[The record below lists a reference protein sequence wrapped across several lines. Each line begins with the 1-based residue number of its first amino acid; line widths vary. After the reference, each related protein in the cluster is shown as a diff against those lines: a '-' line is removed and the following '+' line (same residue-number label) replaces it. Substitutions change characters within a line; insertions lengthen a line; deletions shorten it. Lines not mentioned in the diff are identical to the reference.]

1 MSGVFEARV
10 PLCIVGLD
18 PFPSNLQVDPLVVGS
33 NFEFVIMPK
42 TFWLRIQENLSDI
55 LVPKFPALLCGI
67 LAFKSVDAFVFAPES
82 EVNVFLRPNC
92 GDTSFLCG
100 IGGFAVHR
108 MIKLDP
114 FSLFPSFL
122 VEICVEREI
131 RTGMFRLKSCGS
143 LVNIV
148 GGLWSLTKSRRGT
161 CQRYEEKKGDP
172 IPFPGH

>member
-18 PFPSNLQVDPLVVGS
+18 PFPCNLQVDPLVVGS
-33 NFEFVIMPK
+33 DFEFVVVPK

-55 LVPKFPALLCGI
+55 FVPKFPALLCGI
-67 LAFKSVDAFVFAPES
+67 LAFKSVEAFVFAPES
-82 EVNVFLRPNC
+82 EINVFLRPNC
-92 GDTSFLCG
+92 GDATFLCG
-100 IGGFAVHR
+100 IGGFAVHGL
-108 MIKLDP
+108 IKLDP

-122 VEICVEREI
+122 AEICVECKI
-131 RTGMFRLKSCGS
+131 RTEMFRLKSCGC

-148 GGLWSLTKSRRGT
+148 GGLWSLAENSRGACQT
-161 CQRYEEKKGDP
+161 CEKEKGDT